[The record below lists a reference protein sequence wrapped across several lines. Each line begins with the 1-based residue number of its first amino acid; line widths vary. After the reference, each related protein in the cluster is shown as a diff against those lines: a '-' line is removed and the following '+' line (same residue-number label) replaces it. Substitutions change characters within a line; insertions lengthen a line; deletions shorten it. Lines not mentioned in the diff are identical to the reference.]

1 MLFLLGTKG
10 VVGFDAIGANLDAV
24 AAAHPGAQL
33 ATYTTGSGAIPAS
46 PAQLKAHPGILRICQ
61 DVGATDDTADYLD
74 VENGAATLGDCPGW
88 YSRANRNYLS
98 ATRPGQRSPAI
109 YQSADNV
116 TAVVDSLIS
125 GGVKSGCG
133 LIVANWNL
141 TEAQAFADVVNAAG
155 PFPIVGVQF
164 GDLGL
169 DDENVFSEP
178 WLTAVSGRVHRTVHT
193 FDGRESIGTVAA
205 SRNMLP
211 ISWLNLQY
219 SMRPLD
225 ADDMMASAIPVKGQR
240 WWSG

>member
-1 MLFLLGTKG
+1 MLFLLGTRG
-10 VVGFDAIGANLDAV
+10 VVGYDAIGANLNAV
-24 AAAHPGAQL
+24 AAAHPSAQL
-33 ATYTTGSGAIPAS
+33 ATYTTGSGAIPAT
-46 PAQLKAHPGILRICQ
+46 PAQLAAHPGILHICQ

-74 VENGAATLGDCPGW
+74 VENGAATFGDCPGW
-88 YSRANRNYLS
+88 YVRTNRNYVA

-109 YQSADNV
+109 YASALNI
-116 TAVVDSLIS
+116 TSVVNSLIS

-141 TEAQAFADVVNAAG
+141 TEAQAFADVINASG

-164 GDLGL
+164 SSFAL
-169 DDENVFSEP
+169 DDENVFSEA

-193 FDGRESIGTVAA
+193 FDGRTSIGQVAA
-205 SRNMLP
+205 SRKMIP

-225 ADDMMASAIPVKGQR
+225 ADGMMGSAVPPRGQR
-240 WWSG
+240 WWSE